1 MQVQLGEVVVDVHT
15 MVCGRRGQCNAAQD
29 KTSKET
35 GMVGNQTM
43 SGTQRVVGSRLD
55 SLEFMIF
62 LSKTT
67 TVCSQSLEPNV
78 NGLDHMSICLQR
90 LTWQTDKRQWEY
102 MSSLL

>member
-1 MQVQLGEVVVDVHT
+1 MHT
-15 MVCGRRGQCNAAQD
+15 MVCGGKGQCNAAQY

-35 GMVGNQTM
+35 GKVGNPTM
-43 SGTQRVVGSRLD
+43 SGTQRVVDDRLD